1 MEKLALEQGLLQGFK
16 HLSVLLKDKDPTKG
30 QVGNKGLGTS
40 LIYTMQLR
48 FRKILTFHMN
58 GTGEG

>member
-40 LIYTMQLR
+40 LIYTVQLR
-48 FRKILTFHMN
+48 LKKFLHFI
-58 GTGEG
+58 